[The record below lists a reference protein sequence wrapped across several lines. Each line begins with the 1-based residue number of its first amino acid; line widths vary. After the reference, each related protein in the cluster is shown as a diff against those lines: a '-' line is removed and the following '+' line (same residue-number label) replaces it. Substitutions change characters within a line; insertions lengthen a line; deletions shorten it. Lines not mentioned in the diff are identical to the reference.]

1 MSNNRIDLATAKELT
16 KRYRENLKA
25 LVSKEYAGS
34 LPNAETFDATAIQAI
49 LNQPG
54 CVEFRAYY
62 GMKED
67 RKVCLIFI
75 GVDAQGNDII
85 NSTNGNGEDV
95 IVELG
100 MICPPYCQGELL

>member
-1 MSNNRIDLATAKELT
+1 MSKNRIDLASAKELT
-16 KRYRENLKA
+16 KRYRENVSA

-34 LPNAETFDATAIQAI
+34 LPNAETFDASAVQAI
-49 LNQPG
+49 LDQPG

-67 RKVCLIFI
+67 NSVCLIFI

-85 NSTNGNGEDV
+85 NSTKGNGEDV
-95 IVELG
+95 IVEFG
-100 MICPPYCQGELL
+100 SICPPYCPDPPL